1 MKKAKRKR
9 YLNNKALRKA
19 QLIANPL
26 PQAATPAAAP
36 VLRPR
41 PTAAP
46 GAFQQQARKPCSD
59 LESREPPADDRSSE
73 AELANS
79 EAAPERPL
87 LFPAVPEDH
96 CEVCLHAF
104 CDELP
109 FAPAGSTHRVASAAR
124 ADLMICSGCAPMV
137 LLLERLQ
144 HSSTE
149 IRRFLR
155 VAVAALN
162 THVSV
167 EAHYPLPMERVVF
180 HYDRPRDL
188 ARRSNPYVHRGR

>member
-19 QLIANPL
+19 QLVANPL

-36 VLRPR
+36 ALRPR
-41 PTAAP
+41 PTRR
-46 GAFQQQARKPCSD
+46 GEARKPCSD
-59 LESREPPADDRSSE
+59 LESREPPADYRSSE
-73 AELANS
+73 AGLANS

-87 LFPAVPEDH
+87 LFPAVPEGH

-124 ADLMICSGCAPMV
+124 ADLMICSGCAPVV